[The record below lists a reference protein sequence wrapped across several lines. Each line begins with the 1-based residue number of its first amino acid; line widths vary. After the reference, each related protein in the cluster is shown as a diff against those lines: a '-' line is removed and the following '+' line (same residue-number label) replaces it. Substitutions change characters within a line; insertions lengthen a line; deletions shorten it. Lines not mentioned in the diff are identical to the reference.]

1 VSLFAAA
8 IGKDEDERKRIKG
21 MGVAPIWWN
30 SDSS

>member
-1 VSLFAAA
+1 VAA
-8 IGKDEDERKRIKG
+8 IGKDEDERKKIKG